1 MSEATE
7 FNTGRAREKV
17 EDGCGEMQKKRE
29 KSVKARGGI
38 EWGSATAANRARK
51 LRIENGLKS
60 KARCADLQIG
70 RLRKDGTRVANLAIW
85 RAEGESKSAV
95 SKEACSEIL
104 RSLKFYK
111 ILPQNLR
118 FLKFYKILLAELAR
132 EIFKA
137 LGGLF

>member
-1 MSEATE
+1 
-7 FNTGRAREKV
+7 
-17 EDGCGEMQKKRE
+17 MQKSE

-51 LRIENGLKS
+51 LRIEGGLKQ
-60 KARCADLQIG
+60 KVRRVDLRIG
-70 RLRKDGTRVANLAIW
+70 RLGKDRTCAANLAIW
-85 RAEGESKSAV
+85 RAERESKSAV
-95 SKEACSEIL
+95 SKEARSEIL

-111 ILPQNLR
+111 ILPQKLR

-137 LGGLF
+137 RSGLRF

>member
-1 MSEATE
+1 M
-7 FNTGRAREKV
+7 REKV
-17 EDGCGEMQKKRE
+17 EDGCREMQKSE

-51 LRIENGLKS
+51 LRIEGGLKQ
-60 KARCADLQIG
+60 KVRRVDLRIG
-70 RLRKDGTRVANLAIW
+70 RLGKDRTCAANLAIW
-85 RAEGESKSAV
+85 RAERESKSAV
-95 SKEACSEIL
+95 SKEARSEIL

-111 ILPQNLR
+111 ILPQKLR

>member
-1 MSEATE
+1 
-7 FNTGRAREKV
+7 
-17 EDGCGEMQKKRE
+17 MQKKRE

-38 EWGSATAANRARK
+38 EWGSATAANQARK
-51 LRIENGLKS
+51 LRIKSGLKS
-60 KARCADLQIG
+60 KARRVDLRIA
-70 RLRKDGTRVANLAIW
+70 RLGKDGTRAANLAIW
-85 RAEGESKSAV
+85 RAERESKGAV
-95 SKEACSEIL
+95 SKEARSEIL